1 MSFVIEQ
8 FYLFFQGALVFQSVF
23 FFLIWAATRRNDVL
37 WYSLYLLTAAL
48 YFFINATGTFFKIEE
63 AAVFE
68 SSWYSLLN
76 IPIIIIENL
85 FYLLFIKAF
94 FYDIIAS
101 QKVKNILR
109 LTLYSVPVL
118 FFCFIIFR
126 VTGISTY
133 NLFYIVKLLS
143 VIPAIFIA
151 YIVIKNKLPYATLV
165 ANGLIFTIT
174 GTLVTVIMI
183 ILRNNDVHTMF
194 TDYYPLLFIRL
205 GILGD
210 MFFYQFALLKKW
222 RWQEKELA
230 LQQHQTKTEVERV
243 RNEISRE
250 LHDDIGSTLSGIN
263 MYSHMAMTQS
273 QSGDSK
279 ATVQSLQTIQQSAAE
294 MVGKL
299 KDIVWAN
306 NLKDGD
312 TDAFFETLKDYVLMI
327 TKPAGI
333 VPEFNFSATAETN
346 RLSKE
351 EKYHIYMICKEAV
364 NNMVKHSGAD
374 SLAVSFEKK
383 DTGLDITIADNGYG
397 LKPGK
402 NNAGNGLNNMR
413 KRAEEIGAIFS
424 LQSGATEGSKINL
437 YLKIT
442 R

>member
-1 MSFVIEQ
+1 
-8 FYLFFQGALVFQSVF
+8 
-23 FFLIWAATRRNDVL
+23 
-37 WYSLYLLTAAL
+37 
-48 YFFINATGTFFKIEE
+48 
-63 AAVFE
+63 
-68 SSWYSLLN
+68 
-76 IPIIIIENL
+76 
-85 FYLLFIKAF
+85 
-94 FYDIIAS
+94 
-101 QKVKNILR
+101 
-109 LTLYSVPVL
+109 
-118 FFCFIIFR
+118 
-126 VTGISTY
+126 
-133 NLFYIVKLLS
+133 
-143 VIPAIFIA
+143 
-151 YIVIKNKLPYATLV
+151 
-165 ANGLIFTIT
+165 
-174 GTLVTVIMI
+174 
-183 ILRNNDVHTMF
+183 MF

-383 DTGLDITIADNGYG
+383 ILGLI
-397 LKPGK
+397 L
-402 NNAGNGLNNMR
+402 L
-413 KRAEEIGAIFS
+413 
-424 LQSGATEGSKINL
+424 
-437 YLKIT
+437 
-442 R
+442 